1 MKKNYKTMMKATN
14 AIEPAAPA
22 SIWGKGVP
30 GKGGKT
36 MNKEI
41 PDATFKRE
49 CSEMPLRKKVK

>member
-1 MKKNYKTMMKATN
+1 MKKRVFTSKMTN

-36 MNKEI
+36 NNGAIVEKKTEKEN
-41 PDATFKRE
+41 D
-49 CSEMPLRKKVK
+49 